1 MTSSRII
8 HDERRSKKKSFIFR
22 QLASAINAESPEES
36 LQNLLQVLNGS
47 SSSSSRTTKSSR
59 NQVSSGDDDDG
70 DDGGGSS
77 SVVLNI
83 TLQRQSSVQYQRRLI
98 MEFEWFL
105 GCIGGILALFTGF
118 SLLAITQTIYKCALD
133 SYRHRV
139 DKKKWD
145 SALAN
150 FDRRRA
156 NSDPGLR

>member
-1 MTSSRII
+1 MIFKHCGSP
-8 HDERRSKKKSFIFR
+8 KS
-22 QLASAINAESPEES
+22 L
-36 LQNLLQVLNGS
+36 
-47 SSSSSRTTKSSR
+47 R
-59 NQVSSGDDDDG
+59 NQVRSLDDENDDGG
-70 DDGGGSS
+70 DDGSKA
-77 SVVLNI
+77 VVLNI

>member
-36 LQNLLQVLNGS
+36 LQNLLQVLNG

>member
-1 MTSSRII
+1 MKTSI
-8 HDERRSKKKSFIFR
+8 FFR
-22 QLASAINAESPEES
+22 QLAEAIAGSESPEES

-47 SSSSSRTTKSSR
+47 SSTKSLR
-59 NQVSSGDDDDG
+59 NQVRSRLDDDDDG
-70 DDGGGSS
+70 DDGSKA
-77 SVVLNI
+77 VVLNI

-118 SLLAITQTIYKCALD
+118 SLLSITQTIYKCGLD
-133 SYRHRV
+133 FCKDRG
-139 DKKKWD
+139 DKKRWD
-145 SALAN
+145 KALAN

>member
-8 HDERRSKKKSFIFR
+8 HDDERRSKKKSFIFR

-47 SSSSSRTTKSSR
+47 SSSSRTKSSR
-59 NQVSSGDDDDG
+59 NQVSSGDDDDDG

>member
-1 MTSSRII
+1 ML
-8 HDERRSKKKSFIFR
+8 KFFR
-22 QLASAINAESPEES
+22 QLAEAIAGSESVEES

-47 SSSSSRTTKSSR
+47 SSTKSLR
-59 NQVSSGDDDDG
+59 NQVRSRLDDDDDDG
-70 DDGGGSS
+70 DDGSKA
-77 SVVLNI
+77 VVLNI

-118 SLLAITQTIYKCALD
+118 SLLSITQSIYKCGRD
-133 SYRHRV
+133 FC
-139 DKKKWD
+139 KKREDRKRWD
-145 SALAN
+145 NVLAN